1 MVNESHREREDEQVD
16 LLTHIPPE
24 QRELTGSPHL
34 DSILGGGLPRGALT
48 LILGLPGSG
57 KTTLASQIMFNAAR
71 AGKSALILTALS
83 ESTTKLIGHLASY
96 HFFDR
101 SLIGGRVKFLS
112 MQQVWP
118 QGLQAV
124 AEATFAEVRRIKA
137 NYVLLDGFR
146 GLSGVGS
153 ESQTARQFLYEVG
166 TTLNTLGV
174 TTVLTSETDP
184 RDPNFYPETTT
195 ADVIIG
201 LHYTLQGV
209 RQHRGIEII
218 KSRGSAS
225 MAGMH
230 SLVLDD
236 HGATVYPQLEER
248 ILAETSASAS
258 QKPGKDPRDSG
269 PACTPEA
276 RAIFDLPEF
285 DMMLRG
291 GIPRGTCTVLA
302 GSLGTGKTLL
312 ALSYALAGVG
322 AGEPVV
328 FLGFRENER
337 QLRQVL
343 LPFGLGAEFS
353 RALEPGG
360 LLTLL
365 DMPPIKLNADILAD
379 RLLLEVDRTHARRV
393 IIDSEAELE
402 RAVLRGLD
410 PHRLEDYLAALLQA
424 LRSRNVTTLML
435 KETDKVVAASLD
447 LSADALSILSE
458 NVILL
463 QHIPYLGHLHRILS
477 ILKLRF
483 SDHDTAIREFRIR
496 SPKGIEVL
504 EPFESAQGVLDGI
517 ARGKEPGSKLDLMG
531 SPNVSQPG
539 PGGEQ

>member
-1 MVNESHREREDEQVD
+1 MANKSHREREDEQID
-16 LLTHIPPE
+16 LLTRTPPE
-24 QRELTGSPHL
+24 QRELTGVPHL

-71 AGKSALILTALS
+71 TGKSVLILTALS

-96 HFFDR
+96 RFFDR
-101 SLIGGRVKFLS
+101 SLIGGQVKFLS

-124 AEATFAEVRRIKA
+124 AEATFTEVRRIKA

-146 GLSGVGS
+146 GLSGAES
-153 ESQTARQFLYEVG
+153 ESQAARQFLYEVG
-166 TTLNTLGV
+166 TTLNALGV

-184 RDPNFYPETTT
+184 RDPNFYPEATT
-195 ADVIIG
+195 ADIIIG

-225 MAGMH
+225 MAGLH
-230 SLVLDD
+230 SLVLNDD
-236 HGATVYPQLEER
+236 GATVYPQLEER
-248 ILAETSASAS
+248 ILAETSTSAS
-258 QKPGKDPRDSG
+258 QELGKGMRNS
-269 PACTPEA
+269 ESA
-276 RAIFDLPEF
+276 RAAFDLPEF
-285 DMMLRG
+285 DMMLRD

-312 ALSYALAGVG
+312 ALTFALAGVR

-343 LPFGLGAEFS
+343 LSFGLSEEFS

-379 RLLLEVDRTHARRV
+379 QLLRDVDRTGARRV

-424 LRSRNVTTLML
+424 LRRRDVTTLML
-435 KETDKVVAASLD
+435 KETDKVLAASLE
-447 LSADALSILSE
+447 LSADALSILAE

-463 QHIPYLGHLHRILS
+463 QHMPYLGHLHRIVS

-483 SDHDTAIREFRIR
+483 SDHDTALREFRIR

-504 EPFESAQGVLDGI
+504 GAFESAHGVLDGI
-517 ARGKEPGSKLDLMG
+517 ARGKQPGAEPGPMG

-539 PGGEQ
+539 PGGQQ